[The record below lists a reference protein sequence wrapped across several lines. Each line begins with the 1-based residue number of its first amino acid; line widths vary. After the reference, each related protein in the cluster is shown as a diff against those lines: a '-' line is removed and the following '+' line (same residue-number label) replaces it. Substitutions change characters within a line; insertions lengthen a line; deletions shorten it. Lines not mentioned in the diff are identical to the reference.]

1 MSEPMRVARPADDLD
16 AQFGD
21 IVDALRLEV
30 RNLRK
35 QVEKYGGTY
44 QKHAEDRRRH
54 TTNGELDEET
64 QRDYRRLKQLQLV
77 VQHIESSAA
86 YLLGSGIDPSSSAE
100 DESVEVAQRVLGSL
114 EAERERLYRDVHD
127 GPAQVLANAIFEV
140 EYLERIAERAP
151 AEVRQTL
158 RTELSNLKGQFRGS
172 LDSVRAMIYDLR
184 PPELTELGLAEA
196 MRNYASEWELRCG
209 IKVGSQLDLKDTG
222 LRPTDELAV
231 YRIMQEALQNV
242 HKHAH
247 GSRINTMGIRQ
258 VIEKE
263 SDMEIVGVASDGEEA
278 VAKTNELEPDVLV
291 IEVDLPRLS
300 GIKATQRVRRELP
313 AVGVIILTAQ
323 DQEQILF
330 EAIRAGAAA
339 YLHKDCEPT
348 ELIDAIRKVRGGQFI
363 INEKIFS
370 RPAVASKVLA
380 EFRELSVYGPGSTH
394 VFAPLSPRE
403 VQILD
408 NIAQG
413 MTNKEVAYALA
424 ISEQTVKNHMSSIL
438 RKLSVNDRTQAVVYA
453 IRQGWIKGPEIGN

>member
-1 MSEPMRVARPADDLD
+1 MSERP
-16 AQFGD
+16 
-21 IVDALRLEV
+21 
-30 RNLRK
+30 
-35 QVEKYGGTY
+35 
-44 QKHAEDRRRH
+44 
-54 TTNGELDEET
+54 
-64 QRDYRRLKQLQLV
+64 
-77 VQHIESSAA
+77 
-86 YLLGSGIDPSSSAE
+86 
-100 DESVEVAQRVLGSL
+100 
-114 EAERERLYRDVHD
+114 
-127 GPAQVLANAIFEV
+127 
-140 EYLERIAERAP
+140 ERAI
-151 AEVRQTL
+151 RIL
-158 RTELSNLKGQFRGS
+158 
-172 LDSVRAMIYDLR
+172 
-184 PPELTELGLAEA
+184 LADA
-196 MRNYASEWELRCG
+196 
-209 IKVGSQLDLKDTG
+209 
-222 LRPTDELAV
+222 
-231 YRIMQEALQNV
+231 
-242 HKHAH
+242 
-247 GSRINTMGIRQ
+247 SRITTMGIRQ

-313 AVGVIILTAQ
+313 AVVILTAQ